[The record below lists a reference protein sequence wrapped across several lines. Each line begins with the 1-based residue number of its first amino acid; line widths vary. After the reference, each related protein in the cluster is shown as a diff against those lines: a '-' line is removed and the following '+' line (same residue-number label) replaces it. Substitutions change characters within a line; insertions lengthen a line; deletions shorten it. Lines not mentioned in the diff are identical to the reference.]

1 MIVVCGEALID
12 LVPAS
17 TRASDLLSARLG
29 GGPFNTAVAL
39 GRLGV
44 PTSYLGR
51 LSTDG
56 FGERLRTALST
67 AGVDLHLAAA
77 GDEPTPL
84 AVVQLN
90 AAGDATYRFYVDGTA
105 DRLLSDTDIPD
116 PLPAAALAYHFGTLS
131 LVTEPG
137 ANTLEHM
144 MRHAR
149 AAGKVIALDPNVR
162 PAFLPD
168 RAEYRARLDVW
179 LAHAHIVKVSAAD
192 LGWLYPGER
201 SAAVVDRW
209 LGRGAKLVVVTDGA
223 TGAIAT
229 GAAGEIT
236 VPAPAV
242 TVVDTIGA
250 GDAFNAGLMAW
261 LHSNQLLGSDQLSR
275 VGRDEVAAAVGFA
288 NRVAAFTCSRAG
300 ADPPWA
306 YELE

>member
-17 TRASDLLSARLG
+17 SGAPDLLAPRLG

-39 GRLGV
+39 GRLGT
-44 PTSYLGR
+44 PTSFLGR

-56 FGERLRTALST
+56 FGDRLRTALST
-67 AGVDLHLAAA
+67 AGVDLRLVAE

-84 AVVQLN
+84 AVVQLS
-90 AAGDATYRFYVDGTA
+90 AAREATYRFYVDGTA
-105 DRLLSDTDIPD
+105 DRLLTDSDIPD
-116 PLPAAALAYHFGTLS
+116 PLPAEALAYHFGTLS

-137 ANTLEHM
+137 ANTLERV
-144 MRHAR
+144 MRTAR
-149 AAGKVIALDPNVR
+149 GAGKVIALDPNVR

-179 LAHAHIVKVSAAD
+179 FAHADIIKVSAAD

-209 LGRGAKLVVVTDGA
+209 LGRGVKLAVVTDGA

-229 GAAGEIT
+229 GAPGEIT
-236 VPAPAV
+236 VPAPV
-242 TVVDTIGA
+242 VKVVDTIGA
-250 GDAFNAGLMAW
+250 GDAFNAGLMA
-261 LHSNQLLGSDQLSR
+261 
-275 VGRDEVAAAVGFA
+275 
-288 NRVAAFTCSRAG
+288 
-300 ADPPWA
+300 
-306 YELE
+306 

>member
-12 LVPAS
+12 LVPA
-17 TRASDLLSARLG
+17 AGGAADLLSPRLG

-44 PTSYLGR
+44 PTAFLGR

-56 FGERLRTALST
+56 FGDRLRTALST
-67 AGVDLHLAAA
+67 ASVDLRLVAD
-77 GDEPTPL
+77 GDEPTTL
-84 AVVQLN
+84 AVVQLS
-90 AAGDATYRFYVDGTA
+90 AAREATYRFYVDGTA
-105 DRLLSDTDIPD
+105 DRLLSDSDIPD
-116 PLPAAALAYHFGTLS
+116 PLPPAALAYHFGTLS

-137 ANTLEHM
+137 ANTLERV
-144 MRHAR
+144 MRTAR
-149 AAGKVIALDPNVR
+149 AAGKVIAVDPNVR

-179 LAHAHIVKVSAAD
+179 FAHAHVVKVSATD

-209 LGRGAKLVVVTDGA
+209 LGRGVKLVVVTDGA
-223 TGAIAT
+223 TGAVAT
-229 GAAGEIT
+229 GAPGEIT
-236 VPAPAV
+236 VPAASV

-261 LHSNQLLGSDQLSR
+261 LHGNQLFDSEQLSR
-275 VGRDEVAAAVGFA
+275 LGRDELAAAVGFA
-288 NRVAAFTCSRAG
+288 NRVAAFTCTRAG
-300 ADPPWA
+300 ADPP
-306 YELE
+306 